1 MGTTTSDAARP
12 FARMGLQDFVRDALI
27 RSGVSVATMGR
38 EDMLTIATMHT
49 TRDFPELLT
58 GAGNRVLANAYTAVQ
73 SPLSVPLT
81 GPKRQACRT
90 R

>member
-1 MGTTTSDAARP
+1 
-12 FARMGLQDFVRDALI
+12 
-27 RSGVSVATMGR
+27 MGR
-38 EDMLTIATMHT
+38 EEMMTRAAMHT
-49 TRDFPELLT
+49 TSDFPELLT
-58 GAGNRVLANAYTAVQ
+58 GAGNRVLANAYTAAQ